1 MCKDSLLAW
10 HFKLNGPL
18 HAGMSKLMLPEK
30 SGDRFVS
37 YPWLAHLLEFPAR
50 KHHRKYDCLLRTHLD
65 DPTETKAPCVGFFY
79 SERCDTRVRLAK
91 NQLHADVKQA
101 QSQKR
106 KDACERKRQERQA
119 VKATAEVAKQAKA
132 DLEANK
138 ANKAGKKE
146 GLKEQAAEVEPKG
159 APSGRKTGNKKK
171 RSAEVEKASGKAGK
185 KQKPTKGEGS
195 EGETHEFDDS
205 DKDTIKPKALCEVP
219 HCTKCLACPH
229 DFCQYEQKRL
239 GNIQSNNEVLAAL
252 VIMHA

>member
-159 APSGRKTGNKKK
+159 APSGRKTLVAVSRPADVTRDMSRPDVVSKKQ
-171 RSAEVEKASGKAGK
+171 RSSVGKASKFTAVGV
-185 KQKPTKGEGS
+185 GS
-195 EGETHEFDDS
+195 S
-205 DKDTIKPKALCEVP
+205 RRSRRWR
-219 HCTKCLACPH
+219 
-229 DFCQYEQKRL
+229 DFCPNRRRWREHLQLYSKFAHWV
-239 GNIQSNNEVLAAL
+239 S
-252 VIMHA
+252 